1 MGEPAPRRVDWSLLR
16 VFFAVAE
23 EGGINAAARA
33 LKVNPS
39 TVARGLDELE
49 QQLNVILLTRT
60 PNGVTLT
67 PAGEK
72 AYQRAV
78 TIARNAAALE
88 LEVRDA
94 EAAPEG
100 RVRLA
105 APDGVAGYFI
115 TPRVP
120 EFLRAHP
127 KISLSVD
134 CGLWPDR
141 PLGGETDLTLTFTEP
156 KNPDA
161 VARTIAYFHYGLF
174 ASREYVSLY
183 GAPSRVDEVL
193 KHPYIH
199 HVAQSHQRD
208 MWHERAAAFQVLIDK
223 RMETNSSAV
232 VVQAVRNGVGI
243 AAMPTAIAA
252 ADPDLVMLDM
262 QPLAPARLWLV
273 HHRDGARAAR
283 VRAVKDWLKQVFDP
297 KAKPWFREDFI
308 HPRDFAAVARAEA
321 STPAKLKG
329 KTGQA

>member
-1 MGEPAPRRVDWSLLR
+1 MDWALLR

-39 TVARGLDELE
+39 TVTRNVDELE
-49 QQLNVILLTRT
+49 QQLNVTLLTRT
-60 PNGVTLT
+60 PQGITLT

-88 LEVRDA
+88 MEVRDA
-94 EAAPEG
+94 EALAEG

-115 TPRVP
+115 TPKVS
-120 EFLRAHP
+120 EFLRANP

-134 CGLWPDR
+134 CGLWPEH
-141 PLGGETDLTLTFTEP
+141 PLGGETDLTLSFTEP
-156 KNPDA
+156 KHPDV
-161 VARTIAYFHYGLF
+161 VARTIAYMHYALF

-193 KHPYIH
+193 KHPYVF
-199 HVAQSHQRD
+199 HVAQTQQRE
-208 MWHERAAAFQVLIDK
+208 MWGPRATAFQVLIDR

-232 VVQAVRNGVGI
+232 VVEAVRNGAGI

-252 ADPDLVMLDM
+252 VEPDLVMLDTP
-262 QPLAPARLWLV
+262 PLAPARLWMV
-273 HHRDGARAAR
+273 HHRDGARSAR
-283 VRAVKDWLKQVFDP
+283 VRAVKDWVRQVFD
-297 KAKPWFREDFI
+297 ARTQPWYREEFV
-308 HPRDFAAVARAEA
+308 HPRDFALLAEA
-321 STPAKLKG
+321 EISTPTKLKG
-329 KTGQA
+329 RAARSAEI